1 MLQTLVQLEAED
13 GNVKT
18 VECTRK
24 AMESSENPA
33 LHDHSQE
40 PLQGRL
46 ERTRSLLAIVACA
59 RTIGCE
65 RLRCFCIFSADVR
78 RMLHR
83 IVHRHHLRRI

>member
-59 RTIGCE
+59 RTYLFACVCVGV
-65 RLRCFCIFSADVR
+65 FSLCVR
-78 RMLHR
+78 SYISYVRSR
-83 IVHRHHLRRI
+83 ARARV